1 MRIQGGDS
9 RSICIAVFELNGWDR
24 HSFFYDKANGKPLGS
39 AERVV
44 QVGAKVLARKPIYRE
59 LRHPAHQIKTT
70 DGGVT
75 YFSSGGRVLRSL
87 GRKQY
92 SLGGKIKNA
101 LAKLIGRGP
110 EQQMNTFIEAVNLNN
125 ELVDKGLLGEG
136 QRLKYAE
143 WKMKENEEGIP
154 EPIKDERG
162 YKIPAR
168 FLTEQEVR
176 NFDRDNVAMGIS
188 GNEEAFNA
196 IQHALLGYDNAGLT
210 APLVQGREILSAR
223 KQIELGNDPR
233 TEHGDRWNNSFGID
247 AKRRGIPREEFKYTN
262 IVNSLTDVGG
272 QGTDSKLRNNIPL
285 QRGVDLIKNMEDVP
299 SDFISRNLEGS
310 TEWTGIS
317 MPPRDQ
323 RNTGGKILGS
333 LHRHCA

>member
-1 MRIQGGDS
+1 
-9 RSICIAVFELNGWDR
+9 
-24 HSFFYDKANGKPLGS
+24 
-39 AERVV
+39 
-44 QVGAKVLARKPIYRE
+44 
-59 LRHPAHQIKTT
+59 
-70 DGGVT
+70 
-75 YFSSGGRVLRSL
+75 
-87 GRKQY
+87 
-92 SLGGKIKNA
+92 
-101 LAKLIGRGP
+101 
-110 EQQMNTFIEAVNLNN
+110 MNTFIEAVNLNN